1 MWCRTPWSQVDIY
14 FSSNDFREYSVER
27 VGKEKYSILV
37 EEGIAMLSYQKDILR
52 RVMVTVKSRAK

>member
-14 FSSNDFREYSVER
+14 FKSNEFREYSVER